1 MQVSR
6 IRDPSY
12 LVMVSPIFISH
23 LLHDTLTGWYSRHDL
38 EYLRHFFSVTSQF
51 FSVAYGHT
59 LTFPSSWSSLSLDHL
74 KVASEMDNHLFVM
87 CLDLLCLSHAPLHL
101 YLFGLPLIWFKII
114 RTVKKKLLNV
124 SPLSA
129 LSLKK
134 IFWNQMTQFL
144 CKDDI
149 SCGPKKLLSNVVHL
163 VAVFHVF
170 VHVWTFLI
178 IQVCS

>member
-23 LLHDTLTGWYSRHDL
+23 LLHDTLTGCHDL

-74 KVASEMDNHLFVM
+74 KAASEMDNHLFVM
-87 CLDLLCLSHAPLHL
+87 CLDLLCLSHAPLHFIYL
-101 YLFGLPLIWFKII
+101 DCLWSGLRLFGLS
-114 RTVKKKLLNV
+114 RKKLLNV
-124 SPLSA
+124 SPLST

-163 VAVFHVF
+163 VAVFHVS
-170 VHVWTFLI
+170 VHVWTFLT